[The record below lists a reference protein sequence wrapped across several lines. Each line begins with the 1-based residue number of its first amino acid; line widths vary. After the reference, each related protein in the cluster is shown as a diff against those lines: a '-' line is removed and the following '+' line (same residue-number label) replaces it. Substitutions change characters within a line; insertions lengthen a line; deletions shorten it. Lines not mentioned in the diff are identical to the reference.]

1 MSVIARKS
9 AVRLFVAEGTV
20 NPAAL
25 YPEVDKLASTRT
37 VGCGGGDFLTHS
49 PCSWIMCGTVLVSLT
64 PVLDMLAT
72 FIDSRLAWFVPVD
85 TPKYP
90 DSAGVDTECA
100 PCNTSSLGM
109 RGSDGLGVAPT
120 SLMFLG
126 FCFFLH
132 CSEK

>member
-1 MSVIARKS
+1 MSIIARKS
-9 AVRLFVAEGTV
+9 AVRLLVAEGTV

-37 VGCGGGDFLTHS
+37 VECGDGDFSTHS

-72 FIDSRLAWFVPVD
+72 FIDSRLAWFVP
-85 TPKYP
+85 

-120 SLMFLG
+120 SLMSLG

-132 CSEK
+132 CSEKCPFRWHL